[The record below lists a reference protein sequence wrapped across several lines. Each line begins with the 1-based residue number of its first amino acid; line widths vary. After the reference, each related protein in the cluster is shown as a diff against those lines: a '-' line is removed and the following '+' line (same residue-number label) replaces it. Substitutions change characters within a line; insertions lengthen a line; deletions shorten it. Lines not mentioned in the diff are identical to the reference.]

1 MTVPAIASL
10 LKMAAMRGV
19 SRRQFVTTTAAL
31 ATGSLLFGCSGS
43 NGSSSSSS
51 GGGSTSLP
59 SQPIPAGPITD
70 ATVSIASAQTGN
82 IPQRFIGLSYEKD
95 KLSEP
100 MFSASN
106 TDLIGLFQRLGP
118 GLLRIGGNSV
128 DETVWTANGPG
139 QTSGQV
145 APSDVNALAAFL
157 SAVGWPVL
165 YGVNLGGAGLNPPTT
180 TPALAAAE
188 VAYAVQAFGSNLFG
202 IEIGNEPDLYAGK
215 YFPSTWSLSDYLTL
229 WQSFVS
235 AILAQTPN
243 APLTGPVVAYNTSWF
258 SSFAQAEGES
268 VVLLSAHYYR
278 GDGQS
283 ASSTIQELI
292 SYPDTNLE
300 AYLAALQPAAA
311 SAGVPFRLAETNSFY
326 NGGAPNISDA
336 YASALWVI
344 DDLFTIAL
352 GGGVGA
358 NFHGGGDGTGYTPI
372 ADDNGVVQEA
382 RPEFYGI
389 LFQALAGQ
397 GSLLATTITA
407 GSLNVSAYTVQNSP
421 TQLSVII
428 LNKDSTQNLQFTVTC
443 PSAVQSASMQVLT
456 GPSLSAISGV
466 TIQGAGVNP
475 DGSFS
480 PQLSYGVTV
489 SGDTFTGYLPVTSAV
504 LVKVTLT

>member
-1 MTVPAIASL
+1 MAPPAISRL
-10 LKMAAMRGV
+10 LKTAARRGM
-19 SRRQFVTTTAAL
+19 SRRKFVTTGAAL

-43 NGSSSSSS
+43 AGFP
-51 GGGSTSLP
+51 GGSTSLP
-59 SQPIPAGPITD
+59 TQPVPSGPITD
-70 ATVSIASAQTGN
+70 ATVSIASGQMGN

-100 MFSASN
+100 LFSASN
-106 TDLIGLFQRLGP
+106 ADLIGLFQRLGP

-128 DETVWTANGPG
+128 DKTVWAANGPG
-139 QTSGQV
+139 QTAGQV
-145 APSDVNALAAFL
+145 APSDVDALAAFL

-165 YGVNLGGAGLNPPTT
+165 YGVNLGGAGLGPPTT
-180 TPALAAAE
+180 SPALAAAE
-188 VAYAVQAFGSNLFG
+188 VAYAARVLGANLFG

-215 YFPSTWSLSDYLTL
+215 YFPSTWDFSDYLAL
-229 WQSFVS
+229 WQNFAS
-235 AILAQTPN
+235 AIVAQTPN
-243 APLTGPVVAYNTSWF
+243 VPLTGPVVAYNTSWF
-258 SSFAQAEGES
+258 SSFAQAEGKS

-278 GDGQS
+278 GNGQS

-300 AYLAALQPAAA
+300 AYLGALEPAAA
-311 SAGVPFRLAETNSFY
+311 AAGVPFRLAETNSFY

-336 YASALWVI
+336 YASALWAI
-344 DDLFTIAL
+344 DHLFTIAL

-358 NFHGGGDGTGYTPI
+358 NFHGGGDSTGYTPI
-372 ADDNGVVQEA
+372 ADDNGAVQEA
-382 RPEFYGI
+382 RPEYYGI

-397 GSLLATTITA
+397 GPLLATTIAA

-428 LNKDSTQNLQFTVTC
+428 LNKDSTQNLRFTATC

-456 GPSLSAISGV
+456 GPALSATSGV

-489 SGDTFTGYLPVTSAV
+489 SEDTFMGYVPVSSAV
-504 LVKVTLT
+504 LVKVTLA

>member
-1 MTVPAIASL
+1 MTVPAIKTAVPH
-10 LKMAAMRGV
+10 GV
-19 SRRQFVTTTAAL
+19 SRRKFVTTAAAL
-31 ATGSLLFGCSGS
+31 ATGSLLFGCSSS
-43 NGSSSSSS
+43 NGSS
-51 GGGSTSLP
+51 GESLP
-59 SQPIPAGPITD
+59 TQPVPSGPITQT
-70 ATVSIASAQTGN
+70 TVSITSTQVGN
-82 IPQRFIGLSYEKD
+82 IPPRFIGLSYEKS

-100 MFSASN
+100 LFSASN
-106 TDLIGLFQRLGP
+106 ADLIGLFQRLGP

-128 DETVWTANGPG
+128 DETVWAANGPG
-139 QTSGQV
+139 QTAGQV
-145 APSDVNALAAFL
+145 APSDVNALAEFL

-180 TPALAAAE
+180 SPALAAAE
-188 VAYAVQAFGSNLFG
+188 AAYAAQVLGSNLFG

-215 YFPSTWSLSDYLTL
+215 YFPSTWDFSDYLTL
-229 WQSFVS
+229 WQSFASSIVG
-235 AILAQTPN
+235 QTPN

-258 SSFAQAEGES
+258 SSFAHAEGKR

-278 GDGQS
+278 GNGQS

-300 AYLAALQPAAA
+300 AYLEALEPPAAA
-311 SAGVPFRLAETNSFY
+311 AGVPFRLAETNSFY

-336 YASALWVI
+336 YASALWAI
-344 DDLFTIAL
+344 DHLFTIAL

-358 NFHGGGDGTGYTPI
+358 NFHGGGDSTGYTPI
-372 ADDNGVVQEA
+372 ADENGVVQEA
-382 RPEFYGI
+382 RPEYYGI

-397 GSLLATTITA
+397 GGLLTTAIAA

-428 LNKDSTQNLQFTVTC
+428 LNKDSTQNLQFTATC

-456 GPSLSAISGV
+456 GPTLSATSGV

-489 SGDTFTGYLPVTSAV
+489 SGETFTGYVPVTSAV
-504 LVKVTLT
+504 LVKVTLA

>member
-1 MTVPAIASL
+1 MEMTTPANRTL
-10 LKMAAMRGV
+10 LKAAVQPGI
-19 SRRQFVTTTAAL
+19 SRREFVTSAAAL
-31 ATGSLLFGCSGS
+31 AAGSFLFGCS
-43 NGSSSSSS
+43 SS
-51 GGGSTSLP
+51 GGSSGGSSGSTTLP
-59 SQPIPAGPITD
+59 SQPVPSGPITP
-70 ATVSIASAQTGN
+70 ATVSIANTQAGN

-100 MFSASN
+100 LFSGSN
-106 TDLIGLFQRLGP
+106 SDLIGLFQTLGP

-128 DETVWTANGPG
+128 DETVWVANGPG
-139 QTSGQV
+139 QTAGQV

-215 YFPSTWSLSDYLTL
+215 YFPSTWDFSDYLTL
-229 WQSFVS
+229 WQSFAA

-258 SSFAQAEGES
+258 SSFAQAEGKS

-278 GDGQS
+278 GNGQS
-283 ASSTIQELI
+283 SSSTIQELI

-300 AYLAALQPAAA
+300 AYLAALEPAAA
-311 SAGVPFRLAETNSFY
+311 SAGVPFRMAETNSFY

-344 DDLFTIAL
+344 DDLFTLAL
-352 GGGVGA
+352 GGAVGA
-358 NFHGGGDGTGYTPI
+358 NFHGGGDSTGYTPI

-382 RPEFYGI
+382 RPEYYGI

-397 GSLLATTITA
+397 GPLLATTIAA

-428 LNKDSTQNLQFTVTC
+428 LNKDSTQNLQFTATC

-466 TIQGAGVNP
+466 TIQGAGVNV

-489 SGDTFTGYLPVTSAV
+489 SGDTFTGYVPVTSAV
-504 LVKVTLT
+504 LVKVTLV